1 MGFAIANS
9 LNFITNLIVFF
20 HRLAFVVSYRLGGT
34 LENYELTYNYQLK
47 KVLNGLKIRSV
58 DVVEEEFKGL
68 NNRDKALYFVQKA
81 LDFYNKK

>member
-20 HRLAFVVSYRLGGT
+20 HRLVFVESYRLGGT
-34 LENYELTYNYQLK
+34 LANYELTYNYQLK
-47 KVLNGLKIRSV
+47 KVLNSLNIRSV
-58 DVVEEEFKGL
+58 DVIEEEFKGL
-68 NNRDKALYFVQKA
+68 NNQDKALYFVQKA